1 MSDTPVTQEIETPE
15 TSTPVTE
22 ESSVPATEASAP
34 AQKRGDRGDRPNG
47 DRRPPRKDRNGI
59 REEEKEFKEEMI
71 AIDRVTRV
79 TAGGRQLRF
88 RASIIIGDGKG
99 RVGLGLGKSGEVQGA
114 IEKAIR
120 DAKKNLIT
128 FPIVND
134 TIPHDVAINFKSSS
148 IFLHPA
154 HPGTGIIA
162 G

>member
-1 MSDTPVTQEIETPE
+1 MSDTPVTQEVETPE
-15 TSTPVTE
+15 TTTPVTE
-22 ESSVPATEASAP
+22 ESSAP
-34 AQKRGDRGDRPNG
+34 TQKRGERNDRPNG
-47 DRRPPRKDRNGI
+47 DRRPPRKDRGGI

-120 DAKKNLIT
+120 DAKKNIII
-128 FPIVND
+128 FPIVNG